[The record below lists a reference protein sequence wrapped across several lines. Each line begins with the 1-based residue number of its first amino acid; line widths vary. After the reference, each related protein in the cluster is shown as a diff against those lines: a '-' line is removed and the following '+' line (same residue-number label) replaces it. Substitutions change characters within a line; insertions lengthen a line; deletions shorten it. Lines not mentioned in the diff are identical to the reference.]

1 MTQKQRHISKSW
13 LKRRRAEH
21 LRREI
26 ALLERMDSR
35 LWHTTLLCGSLTIA
49 GIAAAVFALGFAVH
63 IHIGLGLAICVC
75 LTVAALIF
83 WASRYEYGLL
93 WMFATILIGIVLIFI
108 FQEIPFFETITFD
121 DPNLDRKV
129 SHKEQ
134 RRNRINRAISKL
146 KMKLEKTARDLT

>member
-1 MTQKQRHISKSW
+1 LVQTVESVKPSW

-35 LWHTTLLCGSLTIA
+35 LWHTTLLCGALTIA
-49 GIAAAVFALGFAVH
+49 GIAAAVFALGVAVH
-63 IHIGLGLAICVC
+63 IHIGLGLAICAC